1 MTSVSAASA
10 GAAEAML
17 KARVITGL
25 ALAVTALVAIYLL
38 TPWQFALFFWFVG
51 AVGAYEYAGLAG
63 LETRLPRIAYAG
75 IFSLLVLATV
85 YEPALRLPGLLLGAA
100 VWVGALLAVVS
111 YPASGS
117 WMRPWVRGLVGL
129 FICWAAW
136 IALVVI
142 RESPGGSNW
151 LLWMVLVVAFADI
164 GAYFSG
170 RQFGRKKLAAEVS
183 PGKTW
188 EGFWGGMLTSSV
200 ICGAILVAMGRFNS
214 GWILIMVLLV
224 SVSVLGDLF
233 ESVLK
238 RERGVKDSG
247 VILPGHGGA
256 LDRIDS
262 AVAVLPY
269 FALILVFAGL
279 SD

>member
-1 MTSVSAASA
+1 
-10 GAAEAML
+10 ML

-63 LETRLPRIAYAG
+63 MEARLPRFAYAG
-75 IFSLLVLATV
+75 VYSLLVLATV
-85 YEPALRLPGLLLGAA
+85 YEPSLKLSGLLIGAA

-142 RESPGGSNW
+142 HGAPGGSNW

-170 RQFGRKKLAAEVS
+170 RQFGRRKLAAEVS

-200 ICGAILVAMGRFNS
+200 ICGGILVAMGRFNS